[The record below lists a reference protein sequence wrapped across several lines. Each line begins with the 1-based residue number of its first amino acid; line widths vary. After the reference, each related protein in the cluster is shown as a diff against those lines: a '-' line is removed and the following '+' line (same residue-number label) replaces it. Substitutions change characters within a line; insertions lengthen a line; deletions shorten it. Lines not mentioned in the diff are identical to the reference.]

1 MARRFIWT
9 AAVAMATALC
19 GSVSAQPD
27 GGPTQDDVAHWN
39 ADQRA
44 QYNAAFDKSTHDS
57 CLAAA
62 KNHGAAADVAE
73 RYCSCV
79 VDRLRPLSVE
89 NKVAL
94 SQHPDAL
101 SEASNACKPQ

>member
-1 MARRFIWT
+1 MAHRLIWT
-9 AAVAMATALC
+9 AAAAVAMALV
-19 GSVSAQPD
+19 GSVSAQPQ

-44 QYNAAFDKSTHDS
+44 QYNAGFEKSTHDACVS
-57 CLAAA
+57 SAQ
-62 KNHGAAADVAE
+62 NHGAAADAAE

-101 SEASNACKPQ
+101 SDASNACKAH